1 MNSVLSM
8 ILFALVACVLVAQQA
23 AAQGKTC
30 NLKEI
35 DMCAT
40 NYYYDLK
47 GVPTNERQMKKT
59 CSSTRTFHKW

>member
-1 MNSVLSM
+1 MNSIFSM
-8 ILFALVACVLVAQQA
+8 FFVAFVACVLIVNETE
-23 AAQGKTC
+23 AQGKTC

-35 DMCAT
+35 DLCAT

-59 CSSTRTFHKW
+59 CSATKTFHKW